1 MSLTA
6 SIIAMALAGTAA
18 APAAPAADYR
28 QRLAEDEIV
37 YFMLPD
43 RFENGDPKNDT
54 GGLKGDRLITGFD
67 PTHKGF
73 FHGGDLKGLMNRL
86 DYIQSLGATAI
97 WLSPVFKN
105 KVVQGPK
112 GQESSG
118 YHGYWVTDFTQ
129 VDPHLGTNGDFKAL
143 VDAAHARGMKVY
155 MDILINHTADVL
167 EMAECNGYDC
177 PYRSKADYPYS
188 RKAADGS
195 SINQG
200 FAGDEIETAEN
211 FAKLK
216 DPNFAYTVKV
226 SEAEKNIKVPAWL
239 NDPIYYHNRGN
250 STFTGESSAM
260 GDFVGLDD
268 LMTENPRVIRGFI
281 DIYADWIDKYKVD
294 GFRIDTA
301 KHVNPEFWQAFAP
314 AMLDRAKANGIPNF
328 HIFGEYATGDMD
340 PVITA
345 RGTVVAKL
353 PSSLDFPFAS
363 AIRDVV
369 AGPKGADWLEKM
381 FSADPIYGDDVAK
394 QLPTFTGN
402 HDFGRFAYYARKAFP
417 EASDDELVKRT
428 ELAHALLLGLRG
440 VPVIY
445 SGDEQGF
452 TGDGVDQDAREDMF
466 PSKTAVYND
475 NDLIG
480 TDATTAVS
488 NFNFDHPLYKA
499 TAKLAKLRQDN
510 VALRRGK
517 QVIRT
522 YAEKP
527 GLFAVSRIDPTSG
540 QEIVLAYN
548 TSNQPLKANIAVDY
562 NKGSYTSLYG
572 NCPSSPIVPGQLTI
586 SLPPLGYAICEAK

>member
-1 MSLTA
+1 MSLSA
-6 SIIAMALAGTAA
+6 SIIALALAATAA
-18 APAAPAADYR
+18 APEPVADYR

-37 YFMLPD
+37 YFLLPD

-54 GGLKGDRLITGFD
+54 GGLKGDRLITGYD
-67 PTHKGF
+67 PASKGF
-73 FHGGDLKGLMNRL
+73 FHGGDIKGLINRL
-86 DYIQSLGATAI
+86 DYIQNLGATAI
-97 WLSPVFKN
+97 WLSPVFTN
-105 KVVQGPK
+105 KAVQGPK
-112 GQESSG
+112 GQESAG
-118 YHGYWVTDFTQ
+118 YHGYWVTDFTK
-129 VDPHLGTNGDFKAL
+129 VDPHLGTNGEFRAL
-143 VDAAHARGMKVY
+143 VDAAHKRGMKVY

-177 PYRSKADYPYS
+177 AYRSRADYPYS
-188 RKAADGS
+188 RKASDGS
-195 SINQG
+195 AVNAG
-200 FAGDEIETAEN
+200 FTGDEAMTADN
-211 FAKLK
+211 FSKLT
-216 DPNFAYTVKV
+216 DPNFAYSVKV
-226 SEAEKNIKVPAWL
+226 SAAEKNIKVPAWL

-250 STFTGESSAM
+250 STFTGESSTM

-268 LMTENPRVIRGFI
+268 LMTENPRVVQGFI
-281 DIYADWIDKYKVD
+281 EIYGDWIDKYGVD

-314 AMLDRAKANGIPNF
+314 AMLERAAKKGMPNF

-369 AGPKGADWLEKM
+369 AGPKGPDWLEKM
-381 FSADPIYGDDVAK
+381 FSADPIYGDDVAR

-402 HDFGRFAYYARKAFP
+402 HDFGRFAHFARKGFP
-417 EASDDELVKRT
+417 LASDEEILKRT

-452 TGDGVDQDAREDMF
+452 AGDGVDQDAREDMF
-466 PSKTAVYND
+466 ASKTAVYND
-475 NDLIG
+475 NDLVG

-488 NFNFDHPLYKA
+488 NFDSKHPLYEA
-499 TAKLAKLRQDN
+499 FAKLAKLRQEK

-517 QVIRT
+517 QLIRT
-522 YAEKP
+522 YSEKP
-527 GLFAVSRIDPTSG
+527 GLFAVSRIDAASG
-540 QEIVLAYN
+540 QEILLAFN
-548 TSNQPLKANIAVDY
+548 TANEAIEANVAVDY
-562 NKGSYTSLYG
+562 TKTNYTSLHG
-572 NCPSSPIVPGQLTI
+572 DCPAAPAAPGQLAI
-586 SLPPLGYAICEAK
+586 SLPPLGYIICEVK